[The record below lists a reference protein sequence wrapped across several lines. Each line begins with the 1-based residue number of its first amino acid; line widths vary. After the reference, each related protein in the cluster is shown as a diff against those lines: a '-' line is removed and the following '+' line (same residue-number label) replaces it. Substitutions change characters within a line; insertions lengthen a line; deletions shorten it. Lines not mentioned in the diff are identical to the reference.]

1 MGAEFN
7 TYVYE
12 GPESRLAA
20 HHRRVQ
26 HELRIQ
32 YGNDTYA
39 GHIGIMPD
47 GIDKTTKICSSRQ
60 EAVELIEAH
69 HNKWQRAMAVAFHR
83 PGSPGTKRKLSFL
96 VGGWCAS

>member
-7 TYVYE
+7 SYVYE

-26 HELRIQ
+26 RDLLEQ

-39 GHIGIMPD
+39 GHIGIMPE
-47 GIDKTTKICSSRQ
+47 GLDKALTP
-60 EAVELIEAH
+60 AELRDLMTYLLTE
-69 HNKWQRAMAVAFHR
+69 RASVA
-83 PGSPGTKRKLSFL
+83 SKK
-96 VGGWCAS
+96 

>member
-7 TYVYE
+7 SYVYD

-26 HELRIQ
+26 RDLLEQ
-32 YGNDTYA
+32 FGNDTCA
-39 GHIGIMPD
+39 GHLGIMPE
-47 GIDKTTKICSSRQ
+47 GLDKATKICASRQ
-60 EAVELIEAH
+60 EAIDLIEAH

-83 PGSPGTKRKLSFL
+83 PGAKRKLSFV

>member
-7 TYVYE
+7 SYVYE

-20 HHRRVQ
+20 FHRRVQ
-26 HELRIQ
+26 RQLCEQ

-39 GHIGIMPD
+39 GHIGIMPE
-47 GIDKTTKICSSRQ
+47 GIDKATKTCASRQ
-60 EAVELIEAH
+60 EAVARIETH
-69 HNKWQRAMAVAFHR
+69 HNKWQRAMAVAFLR
-83 PGSPGTKRKLSFL
+83 PGAKRKLNFV